1 MNTEHLRALAAAV
14 DEGTFDAAA
23 ALLRISG
30 SAFSQRIKALE
41 RDAGQ
46 VLLTRTVPVGTT
58 AAGDRMLR
66 LARQVTVLEDETRRS
81 LGQGTGG
88 RTVLSVAVNADSM
101 ATWFVEVL
109 RQAATWD
116 DAVLQLHL
124 EDQEHTHELLRSGTV
139 IAAITEDPSPVS
151 GCLSMEL
158 GAMDYHAVAASALLD
173 RYRREDGSVDFDA
186 VPVQEFGTRDNLQRS
201 RLAAWRADQASRG
214 SSVTGGGSRGTRGD
228 QRGSQSGGRSGDDGM
243 SEAGPPRHQVPTV
256 GGFNAAVAAGLG
268 WGMIP
273 AGQLPEGVLEG
284 THSDLVAIPELGQ
297 SRVALHWQ
305 RWTAGTEALD
315 RLTAAVQQAARH
327 MA

>member
-1 MNTEHLRALAAAV
+1 MNTDHLRALAAAV

-41 RDAGQ
+41 KDAGQ

-66 LARQVTVLEDETRRS
+66 LARQVAVLEDETRRS

-139 IAAITEDPSPVS
+139 IAAITEDPAPVS

-186 VPVQEFGTRDNLQRS
+186 VPVQEFGTRDSLQRS

-214 SSVTGGGSRGTRGD
+214 SSGAGGGARSRGTGGDGRG
-228 QRGSQSGGRSGDDGM
+228 GDGLV
-243 SEAGPPRHQVPTV
+243 EAGPPRHQVPTV

-284 THSDLVAIPELGQ
+284 THADLVAIPELGQ

-305 RWTAGTEALD
+305 RWSAGTEALD

>member
-23 ALLRISG
+23 DVLRISG

-41 RDAGQ
+41 KDVGQ

-58 AAGDRMLR
+58 SAGDRMLR
-66 LARQVTVLEDETRRS
+66 LARQVAVLEDEARRS
-81 LGQGTGG
+81 LGRGTGG
-88 RTVLSVAVNADSM
+88 RTVLSVAVNADSL

-124 EDQEHTHELLRSGTV
+124 EDQEHTHELLRSGAV
-139 IAAITEDPSPVS
+139 IAAITENPAPVS

-158 GAMDYHAVAASALLD
+158 GTMEYHAVAASSLLD
-173 RYRREDGSVDFDA
+173 RHRRQDGTVDFGS
-186 VPVQEFGTRDNLQRS
+186 VPVQDFGTRDNLQRS
-201 RLAAWRADQASRG
+201 RLAAWRD
-214 SSVTGGGSRGTRGD
+214 GSRDARRD
-228 QRGSQSGGRSGDDGM
+228 GSGA
-243 SEAGPPRHQVPTV
+243 EAEPPRHQVPTV

-273 AGQLPEGVLEG
+273 AGQLPDGVLEG
-284 THSDLVAIPELGQ
+284 THPDLVTIPELGR
-297 SRVALHWQ
+297 SRVDLHWQ
-305 RWTAGTEALD
+305 RWSAGTEALD
-315 RLTAAVQQAARH
+315 RLTAAVQQAART
-327 MA
+327 MR

>member
-1 MNTEHLRALAAAV
+1 MNTDHLRALAAAV

-23 ALLRISG
+23 AALQISG

-41 RDAGQ
+41 KDAGQ

-58 AAGDRMLR
+58 SAGDRMLR
-66 LARQVTVLEDETRRS
+66 LARQVSVLEDETRRS
-81 LGQGTGG
+81 LGRGTGG

-124 EDQEHTHELLRSGTV
+124 EDQEHTHELLRFGTV
-139 IAAITEDPSPVS
+139 IAAITEDPAPVS

-173 RYRREDGSVDFDA
+173 RYRSEDGSVDFGA
-186 VPVQEFGTRDNLQRS
+186 VPVQEFGTRDSLQRS
-201 RLAAWRADQASRG
+201 RLAAWRAGHSGRP
-214 SSVTGGGSRGTRGD
+214 SS
-228 QRGSQSGGRSGDDGM
+228 SGADGM
-243 SEAGPPRHQVPTV
+243 GAVGNATGDAGPPLHQVPTV

-284 THSDLVAIPELGQ
+284 THPDLVAIPELGQ
-297 SRVALHWQ
+297 SRVTLHWQ
-305 RWTAGTEALD
+305 RWSAGTEALD

-327 MA
+327 MV

>member
-1 MNTEHLRALAAAV
+1 MNTDHLRALAAAV

-23 ALLRISG
+23 ASLRISG

-41 RDAGQ
+41 KDAGQ

-58 AAGDRMLR
+58 SAGDRMLR
-66 LARQVTVLEDETRRS
+66 LARQVAVLEDETRRS

-139 IAAITEDPSPVS
+139 IAAITEDPAPVS

-158 GAMDYHAVAASALLD
+158 GVMDYHAVAASTLLD
-173 RYRREDGSVDFDA
+173 RYRREDGSVDFGS
-186 VPVQEFGTRDNLQRS
+186 VPMQEFGTRDSLQRS
-201 RLAAWRADQASRG
+201 RLAAWRA
-214 SSVTGGGSRGTRGD
+214 
-228 QRGSQSGGRSGDDGM
+228 SQSGRPSDAGAGGLGTFGVGTDG
-243 SEAGPPRHQVPTV
+243 AGPPLHQVPTV

-268 WGMIP
+268 WGMVP

-284 THSDLVAIPELGQ
+284 THPDLVAIPELGQ
-297 SRVALHWQ
+297 SRVTLHWQ
-305 RWTAGTEALD
+305 RWSAGTEALD

-327 MA
+327 MV

>member
-1 MNTEHLRALAAAV
+1 MNTDHLRALAAAV

-23 ALLRISG
+23 DVLRISG

-41 RDAGQ
+41 KDAGQ

-58 AAGDRMLR
+58 SAGDRMLR
-66 LARQVTVLEDETRRS
+66 LARQVAVLEDETRRS

-139 IAAITEDPSPVS
+139 IAAITEDPAPVS

-173 RYRREDGSVDFDA
+173 RYRREDGSVDFGA
-186 VPVQEFGTRDNLQRS
+186 VPVQDFGTRDNLQRS
-201 RLAAWRADQASRG
+201 RLAAWQADQTGRG
-214 SSVTGGGSRGTRGD
+214 PSDAGAGRGGTG
-228 QRGSQSGGRSGDDGM
+228 M
-243 SEAGPPRHQVPTV
+243 AEAGPPRHQVPTV

-284 THSDLVAIPELGQ
+284 THPDLVAIPELGQ

-305 RWTAGTEALD
+305 RWSAGTEALD
-315 RLTAAVQQAARH
+315 RLTAAVQQAARN

>member
-1 MNTEHLRALAAAV
+1 MNTDHLRALAAAV

-23 ALLRISG
+23 AALRISG

-41 RDAGQ
+41 KDAGQ

-58 AAGDRMLR
+58 SAGDRMLR
-66 LARQVTVLEDETRRS
+66 LARQVAVLEDETRRS

-139 IAAITEDPSPVS
+139 IAAITEDPAPVS

-173 RYRREDGSVDFDA
+173 RYRREDGSVDFGA
-186 VPVQEFGTRDNLQRS
+186 VPVQEFGTRDSLQRS
-201 RLAAWRADQASRG
+201 RLAAWRAG
-214 SSVTGGGSRGTRGD
+214 
-228 QRGSQSGGRSGDDGM
+228 QSGQQSGSGAGGMGPGGDGTGA
-243 SEAGPPRHQVPTV
+243 AGPPLHQVPTV

-273 AGQLPEGVLEG
+273 TGQLPEGVLEG
-284 THSDLVAIPELGQ
+284 THPDLVAIPELGQ
-297 SRVALHWQ
+297 SRVTLHWQ
-305 RWTAGTEALD
+305 RWSAGTKALD
-315 RLTAAVQQAARH
+315 RLTAAVQQAARN

>member
-1 MNTEHLRALAAAV
+1 MNTDHLRALAAAV

-23 ALLRISG
+23 AALRISG

-41 RDAGQ
+41 KDAGQ
-46 VLLTRTVPVGTT
+46 VLLTRTIPVGTT
-58 AAGDRMLR
+58 SAGDRMLR
-66 LARQVTVLEDETRRS
+66 LARQVAVLEDETRRS

-139 IAAITEDPSPVS
+139 IAAITEDPAPVS

-173 RYRREDGSVDFDA
+173 RYRREDGSVDFGA
-186 VPVQEFGTRDNLQRS
+186 VPVQEFGTRDSLQRS
-201 RLAAWRADQASRG
+201 RLAAWRAGQSGRRSGAGAGGMS
-214 SSVTGGGSRGTRGD
+214 TGGEGTGD
-228 QRGSQSGGRSGDDGM
+228 
-243 SEAGPPRHQVPTV
+243 AGPPLHQVPTV

-284 THSDLVAIPELGQ
+284 THPDLVAIPELGQ
-297 SRVALHWQ
+297 SRVTLHWQ
-305 RWTAGTEALD
+305 RWSAGTEALD
-315 RLTAAVQQAARH
+315 RLTAAVQQAARN
-327 MA
+327 MV

>member
-1 MNTEHLRALAAAV
+1 MNTDHLRALAAAV

-23 ALLRISG
+23 DALRISG

-41 RDAGQ
+41 KDVGQ

-58 AAGDRMLR
+58 PAGDRMLR
-66 LARQVTVLEDETRRS
+66 LARQVTVLEDEARRS
-81 LGQGTGG
+81 LGRRTGG
-88 RTVLSVAVNADSM
+88 RTVLSVAVNADSL

-139 IAAITEDPSPVS
+139 IAAVTENPTPVS

-158 GAMDYHAVAASALLD
+158 GTMDYHPVAASALLD
-173 RYRREDGSVDFDA
+173 RYRREDGPQAGTVDFGA
-186 VPVQEFGTRDNLQRS
+186 VPVQDFGTRDSLQRG
-201 RLAAWRADQASRG
+201 RLAAWRAAQTQTQTQAPA
-214 SSVTGGGSRGTRGD
+214 
-228 QRGSQSGGRSGDDGM
+228 
-243 SEAGPPRHQVPTV
+243 EAGVRTEPPRHQVPTV

-273 AGQLPEGVLEG
+273 AGQLPDGVLEG
-284 THSDLVAIPELGQ
+284 THPDLVTIPELGRA
-297 SRVALHWQ
+297 RVPLHWQ
-305 RWTAGTEALD
+305 RWSSGTEALD
-315 RLTAAVQQAARH
+315 RLTAAVQQAAR
-327 MA
+327 AIR

>member
-1 MNTEHLRALAAAV
+1 MNTDHLRALAAAV

-23 ALLRISG
+23 ASLRISG

-41 RDAGQ
+41 KDAGQ

-58 AAGDRMLR
+58 TAGDQMLR
-66 LARQVTVLEDETRRS
+66 LARQVAVLEDETRRS

-88 RTVLSVAVNADSM
+88 RTVLSVAVNADSL

-139 IAAITEDPSPVS
+139 IAAITEDPAPVS

-158 GAMDYHAVAASALLD
+158 GTMDYHAVAASALLD
-173 RYRREDGSVDFDA
+173 RYRREDGTVDFDA
-186 VPVQEFGTRDNLQRS
+186 VPVQEFGTRDSLQRS
-201 RLAAWRADQASRG
+201 QLTAWRAHQ
-214 SSVTGGGSRGTRGD
+214 SVRPADAGGGGTGTV
-228 QRGSQSGGRSGDDGM
+228 GESGHGARY
-243 SEAGPPRHQVPTV
+243 AGPPLHQVPTV

-284 THSDLVAIPELGQ
+284 THPDLVAIPELGQ

-305 RWTAGTEALD
+305 RWSAGTEALD
-315 RLTAAVQQAARH
+315 RLTAAVQQAARR
-327 MA
+327 MV